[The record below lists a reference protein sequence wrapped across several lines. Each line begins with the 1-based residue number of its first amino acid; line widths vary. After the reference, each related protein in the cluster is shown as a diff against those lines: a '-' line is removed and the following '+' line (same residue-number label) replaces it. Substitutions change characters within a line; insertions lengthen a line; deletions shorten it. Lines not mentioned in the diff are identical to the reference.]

1 VRATTRPLS
10 RDRITFAGFSDV
22 MDSIQ
27 VSKDCRRPLSPPGPV
42 IEGLER
48 RVLFAV
54 TAPAA
59 PAATGGWATGAPA
72 PLPLFEA
79 EAASAGGSVYV
90 FAGFDNQK
98 IQVTEQVESYDAASG
113 VWRTL
118 GQHSPAPETH
128 VGTATDG
135 RVVYFAGGFR
145 GNWVGQPSSDVWEF
159 DTSTMTWSRG
169 PSLPAQRAAGGLVLV
184 GRQLHFFGGLQADG
198 RTDSADHWVL
208 DLDHPDA
215 GWIAKAP
222 LPHPRNHLGYAALDG
237 KIYAIGGQHRL
248 DEQNGQDAAVN
259 VYDPANDRW
268 SNAAPLPVRRSHL
281 HNSTVVYGGK
291 LLCVGGSDVGAI
303 ASDQV
308 LQYDPAADRWTL
320 VGRLPAPRSAAVA
333 QVVGDQ
339 LVVTTGTPTGVSPQT
354 STWTHPLPF
363 TEPVTAVA
371 AQITLPPPSAA
382 LAGGR
387 GTTTIRVTNDGTEPI
402 SGPADV
408 ALYLSG
414 SPMLDPGAA
423 VPLATVRRRLQLP
436 AGHSR
441 TVRVGFRYPSAAAAS
456 AAGTGS
462 YYLVAQVSPAAP
474 AGSSTTW
481 STVPSAGTTPLRLSA
496 PLVNLSGSFDGPA
509 LTALPAGRRAVVSLV
524 VRNAGNVP
532 AAGPLGISLSASAD
546 RSPGGTTLLNLKRHV
561 HIPPN
566 GKVTIH
572 LRFARPATLAPGTYY
587 LAATID
593 GTKTSPAPS
602 PTGTAF
608 FSDTPFEVT

>member
-1 VRATTRPLS
+1 MEP
-10 RDRITFAGFSDV
+10 
-22 MDSIQ
+22 
-27 VSKDCRRPLSPPGPV
+27 
-42 IEGLER
+42 LER

-54 TAPAA
+54 TAPASS
-59 PAATGGWATGAPA
+59 AATGGWTAAAPA

-113 VWRTL
+113 AWRTL
-118 GQHSPAPETH
+118 ARHSPAPETH

-145 GNWVGQPSSDVWEF
+145 GNWVGQPSSDLWEF

-169 PSLPAQRAAGGLVLV
+169 PSLPAPRAAGGLVLL

-215 GWIAKAP
+215 GWVANAP
-222 LPHPRNHLGYAALDG
+222 LPDPRNHLGYAALDG
-237 KIYAIGGQHRL
+237 KIYAIGGQHGL

-259 VYDPANDRW
+259 VYDPATDRW

-308 LQYDPAADRWTL
+308 LQYDPAADRWRVVAT
-320 VGRLPAPRSAAVA
+320 LPAPRSAAVA
-333 QVVGDQ
+333 RVVGDQ
-339 LVVTTGTPTGVSPQT
+339 LIVTTGTPTGALPQT

-363 TEPVTAVA
+363 REPVTAVA
-371 AQITLPPPSAA
+371 AQITSSPRGDALP
-382 LAGGR
+382 GGR
-387 GTTTIRVTNDGTEPI
+387 GAAMVRVTNDGTEPI

-408 ALYLSG
+408 ELYLSG
-414 SPMLDPGAA
+414 SPALDPAA
-423 VPLATVRRRLQLP
+423 AIPLATVRRPLQLA

-441 TVRVGFRYPSAAAAS
+441 AVRVAFRYPSAAAAS
-456 AAGTGS
+456 VAGTGS

-474 AGSSTTW
+474 ASQSTW
-481 STVPSAGTTPLRLSA
+481 SPVATAGTTPVELSA
-496 PLVNLSGSFDGPA
+496 ASASLSGSFDGPP
-509 LTALPAGRRAVVSLV
+509 LIALPTGHRARVSLV
-524 VRNAGNVP
+524 VRNTGDVP

-546 RSPGGTTLLNLKRHV
+546 RSAGGTTLLNVKRHV
-561 HIPPN
+561 HLPQN
-566 GKVTIH
+566 GKETIH
-572 LRFARPATLAPGTYY
+572 LRFARPAALTQGSYY

-593 GTKTSPAPS
+593 GTKLSPPS
-602 PTGTAF
+602 SPDSAVILG
-608 FSDTPFEVT
+608 DTPFEVT

>member
-1 VRATTRPLS
+1 MEP
-10 RDRITFAGFSDV
+10 
-22 MDSIQ
+22 
-27 VSKDCRRPLSPPGPV
+27 
-42 IEGLER
+42 LER

-54 TAPAA
+54 TAPASS
-59 PAATGGWATGAPA
+59 AATGGWTAAAPA

-113 VWRTL
+113 AWRTL
-118 GQHSPAPETH
+118 ARHSPAPETH

-145 GNWVGQPSSDVWEF
+145 GNWVGQPSSDLWEF

-169 PSLPAQRAAGGLVLV
+169 PSLPAPRAAGGLVLL
-184 GRQLHFFGGLQADG
+184 GRQSHFFGGLQADG

-215 GWIAKAP
+215 GWVANAP
-222 LPHPRNHLGYAALDG
+222 LPDPRNHLGYAALDG
-237 KIYAIGGQHRL
+237 KIYAIGGQHGL

-259 VYDPANDRW
+259 VYDPATDRW

-308 LQYDPAADRWTL
+308 LQYDPAADRWT
-320 VGRLPAPRSAAVA
+320 VVATLPAPRSAAVA
-333 QVVGDQ
+333 RVVGDQ
-339 LVVTTGTPTGVSPQT
+339 LIVTTGTPTGALPQT

-371 AQITLPPPSAA
+371 AQITSSPPSAA
-382 LAGGR
+382 LTGGR
-387 GTTTIRVTNDGTEPI
+387 GTTTVRVTNDGTEPI

-408 ALYLSG
+408 ELYLSG
-414 SPMLDPGAA
+414 SPALDPGAA
-423 VPLATVRRRLQLP
+423 VPLVTVRRRLQLP

-441 TVRVGFRYPSAAAAS
+441 AVRVAFRYPSAAAAS
-456 AAGTGS
+456 APGTGT
-462 YYLVAQVSPAAP
+462 YYFVAQVSPAAP

-481 STVPSAGTTPLRLSA
+481 STVPSAGAAPVRLSPA
-496 PLVNLSGSFDGPA
+496 SVSLSGSFDGPP
-509 LTALPAGRRAVVSLV
+509 LTALPTDRRATVSLV
-524 VRNAGNVP
+524 VRNTGSVP

-546 RSPGGTTLLNLKRHV
+546 RSAGGTTLLNVRRHV

-566 GKVTIH
+566 GKVTIR
-572 LRFARPATLAPGTYY
+572 LRFARPANLAPGTYY

-593 GTKTSPAPS
+593 GTKLSPPS
-602 PTGTAF
+602 NPPNTAIV
-608 FSDTPFEVT
+608 SDTPFEVT